1 MKGVMFNGS
10 PTGADV
16 RKLLDAFGAPP
27 VGWEVTHEAVADVLG
42 VEIGGHRY
50 RTVIAAWRKTL
61 LDRHDVDLGSV
72 HGVGYRALNAQ
83 ERVDIGI
90 AGSRVG
96 MRKILRSARR
106 GDRVVTEDQ
115 ILCHKQAVQRRLV
128 NVLTRDFQD
137 AIKEFSVPSSDRQQK
152 RLPPPGEA
160 T

>member
-1 MKGVMFNGS
+1 MIIPVTSTSVATN
-10 PTGADV
+10 GADDV
-16 RKLLDAFGAPP
+16 AGDC
-27 VGWEVTHEAVADVLG
+27 VGDRSLVGE
-42 VEIGGHRY
+42 
-50 RTVIAAWRKTL
+50 
-61 LDRHDVDLGSV
+61 RHDHGSV

-106 GDRVVTEDQ
+106 GDRVVTENP

-137 AIKEFSVPSSDRQQK
+137 AIKEFSVPSSDKQQK
-152 RLPPPGEA
+152 RLPPLGEA